1 MKLQQKCCS
10 AGQIVTT
17 GKSQF
22 YLESVVGPAPKL
34 HLTALVV
41 EGEPGDVDLAGGL
54 EHAGRDIGAEA
65 GARHHDVCGE
75 RRVKALAGAVT
86 QRLGVKNGIRRP
98 RRLPI
103 VHQNVR
109 SPDYVWRESE
119 VFHIA
124 VLRLIPPRGVRQ
136 GRINAEFKATFLYS
150 LFITVAFLCFWC
162 IFNQIFTRIC
172 PSINDDKKCISR

>member
-1 MKLQQKCCS
+1 MSDSNL
-10 AGQIVTT
+10 
-17 GKSQF
+17 KSII
-22 YLESVVGPAPKL
+22 GPAPKL

-54 EHAGRDIGAEA
+54 EHPGRDVGAET
-65 GARHHDVCGE
+65 GTRHHHVCGE

-86 QRLGVKNGIRRP
+86 QRLGVVNGIRRP

-119 VFHIA
+119 VFYIA
-124 VLRLIPPRGVRQ
+124 VLRLIPPWGVCQ
-136 GRINAEFKATFLYS
+136 SRIKPHYLSGFAS
-150 LFITVAFLCFWC
+150 LFCLVCNL
-162 IFNQIFTRIC
+162 
-172 PSINDDKKCISR
+172 

>member
-1 MKLQQKCCS
+1 MKLQQKYSS
-10 AGQIVTT
+10 AGQIVST

-22 YLESVVGPAPKL
+22 YLESVIGPAPKL

-54 EHAGRDIGAEA
+54 EHAGRDVGAEA
-65 GARHHDVCGE
+65 RARHNHVCGE

-86 QRLGVKNGIRRP
+86 QMLGVVNGIRRP

-124 VLRLIPPRGVRQ
+124 VLRLIPPMESVKV
-136 GRINAEFKATFLYS
+136 E
-150 LFITVAFLCFWC
+150 
-162 IFNQIFTRIC
+162 
-172 PSINDDKKCISR
+172 

>member
-1 MKLQQKCCS
+1 MKLQQKYSS
-10 AGQIVTT
+10 AGQIVST

-22 YLESVVGPAPKL
+22 YLESVIGPAPKL

-54 EHAGRDIGAEA
+54 EHAGRDVGAETR
-65 GARHHDVCGE
+65 ARHHHVCGE

-86 QRLGVKNGIRRP
+86 QMGVVNGIRRP

-124 VLRLIPPRGVRQ
+124 VLRLIPPMESVKV
-136 GRINAEFKATFLYS
+136 E
-150 LFITVAFLCFWC
+150 
-162 IFNQIFTRIC
+162 
-172 PSINDDKKCISR
+172 